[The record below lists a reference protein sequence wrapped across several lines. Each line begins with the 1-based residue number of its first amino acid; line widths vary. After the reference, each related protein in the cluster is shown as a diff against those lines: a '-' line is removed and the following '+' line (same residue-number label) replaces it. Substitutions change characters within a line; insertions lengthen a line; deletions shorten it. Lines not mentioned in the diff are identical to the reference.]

1 MYYSHKKTTGRIY
14 IRQKVDLEDGM
25 KKQTYLKGSLILMA
39 SAVAAKVLGA
49 AFRIP
54 LTNMLG
60 GVGMGYFGCAYSI
73 FMPVYALIVT
83 GISSAVARLTASR
96 AALGLYGS
104 VKQIRSTALLIFTAA
119 GVPASLLMAAI
130 AKPYSIYSA
139 GSPNAAA
146 GIMMIAPAVVFGCI
160 TAVERG
166 YYEGLSNMYPTAL
179 SQAAEGLV
187 KAAAGLWLCGY
198 VTSHESEM
206 LRLFPWAGDIRALA
220 SAAGILGVTLST
232 AAAALYFGIMRMF
245 SAPLPEGDLTFES
258 RRTIAKELIRAA
270 LPIGIAALVTDLSA
284 LIDMWS
290 MIGVLSRSG
299 AYEGMFTGAASGESA
314 QFVYG
319 SFSGIALTVFNL
331 VPSVTNMLG
340 KGALTNTAAARE
352 LGSHDALKNSS
363 MQALLAAAVISVPA
377 AVGLGLFAPEVLGL
391 LFPRQS
397 EEVAL
402 CILPMRLLMPGMLCL
417 CLSFP
422 VFSMLQG
429 VGRSDA
435 PLKIM
440 LAGTAAKLAGN
451 LALLPVIGVE
461 GAAVSTSLSYVLILS
476 LALRTYFRES
486 GIKLDAKPFA
496 SIIYAGAMCA
506 GTSFLVGKTAER
518 SGSLAVLVFA
528 GTAGG
533 AAYIAVLRAT
543 KMRCCEKQR

>member
-1 MYYSHKKTTGRIY
+1 
-14 IRQKVDLEDGM
+14 M

-39 SAVAAKVLGA
+39 SAVAAKALGA

-96 AALGLYGS
+96 AALGLYRS
-104 VKQIRSTALLIFTAA
+104 VRRIRSTALLIFTAA
-119 GVPASLLMAAI
+119 GVPASILMAVLAR
-130 AKPYSIYSA
+130 PYSIYSS
-139 GSPNAAA
+139 GGPEAAA
-146 GIMMIAPAVVFGCI
+146 GIVMIAPAVVFGCI

-166 YYEGLSNMYPTAL
+166 YFEGLSNMYPTAL
-179 SQAAEGLV
+179 SQVAEGIV
-187 KAAAGLWLCGY
+187 KVAAGLWLCGY
-198 VTSHESEM
+198 VTAHGEQM
-206 LRLFPWAGDIRALA
+206 RRLFPWVTDIRALA
-220 SAAGILGVTLST
+220 AAAGILGVTLST
-232 AAAALYFGIMRMF
+232 AAAALYFGIMRLF
-245 SAPLPEGDLTFES
+245 SAPLPAGEERPES
-258 RRTIAKELIRAA
+258 RRFIAKELVRAA
-270 LPIGIAALVTDLSA
+270 LPIGVAALITDLSA

-290 MIGVLSRSG
+290 IIGCLSRNG
-299 AYEGMFTGAASGESA
+299 AYEGLFSGAAAGESA

-352 LGSHDALKNSS
+352 LGSPEALKRSS
-363 MQALLAAAVISVPA
+363 IQALLTAEVIAVPA
-377 AVGLGLFAPEVLGL
+377 AAGLGIFAPEVLGL
-391 LFPRQS
+391 LFPRQP

-402 CILPMRLLMPGMLCL
+402 CVCPMRLLMPGMLCL

-429 VGRSDA
+429 LGRASA

-451 LALLPVIGVE
+451 LVLLPVVGVE
-461 GAAVSTSLSYVLILS
+461 GAAVSTSLSYALILA
-476 LALRTYFRES
+476 LALRTYLREA
-486 GIKLDAKPFA
+486 GIKPEVKPFA
-496 SIIYAGAMCA
+496 AVLYAGAMCA
-506 GTSFLVGKTAER
+506 GTSLLAGGMAER
-518 SGSLAVLVFA
+518 FGSLAVLACA
-528 GTAGG
+528 GTTGC
-533 AAYIAVLRAT
+533 AAYIATLRLTLGKKLKSPA
-543 KMRCCEKQR
+543 